1 MKSGNKG
8 GRPTKYK
15 QEYCQEFLDYF
26 SVDPYRIETKQIK
39 TKEGSYEVEERVI
52 NDFPTLSGFAI
63 KIGVNRDTLLE
74 WANAKNEDGT
84 YKHEE
89 FSGIYKR
96 AKDYQENFLVVT
108 GMNGTANTT
117 FAIFTAKNL
126 INWRN
131 QTDVKLEAEVESNST
146 VKVES
151 YDLSDRIEQ
160 LEKKNDL
167 PESD

>member
-26 SVDPYRIETKQIK
+26 SIDPYRIETKQIK
-39 TKEGSYEVEERVI
+39 SKDGSYEVEEKVI
-52 NDFPTLSGFAI
+52 NDFPTLAGFAI

-74 WANAKNEDGT
+74 WANAKNEDGS

-96 AKDYQENFLVVT
+96 AKDYQENFLAV
-108 GMNGTANTT
+108 
-117 FAIFTAKNL
+117 
-126 INWRN
+126 
-131 QTDVKLEAEVESNST
+131 T
-146 VKVES
+146 VKDFAS
-151 YDLSDRIEQ
+151 MKLKNSLRTN
-160 LEKKNDL
+160 KKCL
-167 PESD
+167 PQSLLFNR

>member
-1 MKSGNKG
+1 
-8 GRPTKYK
+8 
-15 QEYCQEFLDYF
+15 
-26 SVDPYRIETKQIK
+26 
-39 TKEGSYEVEERVI
+39 
-52 NDFPTLSGFAI
+52 
-63 KIGVNRDTLLE
+63 
-74 WANAKNEDGT
+74 
-84 YKHEE
+84 
-89 FSGIYKR
+89 
-96 AKDYQENFLVVT
+96 
-108 GMNGTANTT
+108 MNGTADTT

>member
-15 QEYCQEFLDYF
+15 QEYCEEIIEFF
-26 SVDPYRIETKQIK
+26 SRPISEEFTRKIR
-39 TKEGSYEVEERVI
+39 TKEGVQEIDVI
-52 NDFPTLSGFAI
+52 EATDLPTLASFAVS
-63 KIGVNRDTLLE
+63 IGVHRDTLHE
-74 WANAKNEDGT
+74 WST
-84 YKHEE
+84 KHEE
-89 FSGIYKR
+89 FSDAIKK
-96 AKDYQENFLVVT
+96 AKDYQENHLLQ
-108 GMNGTANTT
+108 NGLANRTNST
-117 FAIFTAKNL
+117 LAIFALKDL
-126 INWRN
+126 SGWRN